1 MRWLIPKVGAGNR
14 AAESSL
20 RQRQSDVHRDNRSPN
35 EPISDRTV
43 VYKLLIVETFAD
55 NIPRGVHLFLTLNY
69 AIKYGSCLEL
79 NSGTSKPN
87 PSWAVKHFTNYGI
100 YHSLRLA
107 TFCFFII
114 SAGPTEAGPEKNG

>member
-55 NIPRGVHLFLTLNY
+55 NIPRGVHLFLTLSLDH
-69 AIKYGSCLEL
+69 AIKYGSCLVL
-79 NSGTSKPN
+79 KSGNLPW
-87 PSWAVKHFTNYGI
+87 PV
-100 YHSLRLA
+100 R
-107 TFCFFII
+107 
-114 SAGPTEAGPEKNG
+114 